1 MLLQPGLKGSVKM
14 RFFYQ
19 LSPNSSGA
27 LSLPLCPPFSFW
39 KPVTHSVC
47 VCVCVCV
54 CVRAHTHAACARALG
69 ELVGSG
75 LRENTEAVPGLPN
88 KAVISFVPT
97 AGASLAD

>member
-1 MLLQPGLKGSVKM
+1 M
-14 RFFYQ
+14 
-19 LSPNSSGA
+19 
-27 LSLPLCPPFSFW
+27 
-39 KPVTHSVC
+39 
-47 VCVCVCV
+47 